1 MAKAE
6 AKKTAAAAPAPA
18 ESGWGAM
25 KLTLLGVVT
34 LGVALF
40 IIISMGSRLGGCM
53 YLDGS
58 H

>member
-6 AKKTAAAAPAPA
+6 ANKQAPA
-18 ESGWGAM
+18 EDAGPGAW
-25 KLTLLGVVT
+25 KLLFFGFVT
-34 LGVALF
+34 LGIALA

>member
-1 MAKAE
+1 MAKADVN
-6 AKKTAAAAPAPA
+6 KQAPQPDAGP
-18 ESGWGAM
+18 GPF
-25 KLTLLGVVT
+25 KLLIFGIIT
-34 LGVALF
+34 LGIALT

>member
-6 AKKTAAAAPAPA
+6 AKKAAVEPDVQPT
-18 ESGWGAM
+18 GWGAL
-25 KLTLLGVVT
+25 KLTLLGIVT
-34 LGVALF
+34 LGIALT

>member
-6 AKKTAAAAPAPA
+6 AKKTTEAVPV

-25 KLTLLGVVT
+25 KLTILGVVT

-40 IIISMGSRLGGCM
+40 IIISMDSRLGGCM

>member
-6 AKKTAAAAPAPA
+6 AKKAPA
-18 ESGWGAM
+18 EPVVQEPGWGAL
-25 KLTLLGVVT
+25 KLTLLGIVT
-34 LGVALF
+34 LGIALT

>member
-1 MAKAE
+1 MAKAD
-6 AKKTAAAAPAPA
+6 ANKVAPAAEPTAGPA
-18 ESGWGAM
+18 PL
-25 KLTLLGVVT
+25 KLLVLGIIT
-34 LGVALF
+34 LGIALT

>member
-6 AKKTAAAAPAPA
+6 AKKTAPEPNVQAS
-18 ESGWGAM
+18 EWGAM
-25 KLTLLGVVT
+25 KLTILGIVT
-34 LGVALF
+34 LGIALT